1 MNPII
6 SELRTL
12 LKYAD
17 TLQDLEYE
25 KKEVERKQTQEIQE
39 TFFVKKAVIE
49 YGYLKGLE
57 AKSFVAMQLV
67 VFLLSLG
74 IFLGALSFFQ
84 NAWGSFLV
92 STAVGILLNVWF
104 VLGYKPYK
112 LPDWYLTG
120 AIFYGLLLAFFGSV
134 LLAYASIVFFTE
146 TGPFFLVL
154 LGLIN
159 IHLVISY
166 LVGGIFPALYNYLDQ
181 RAFENETLQTALDA
195 LEREKQNA
203 LDHIQSELRSYE
215 RKIQEAQK
223 SFDAITILPPEY
235 KAYKTIKMLIYY
247 LEEKKATSIEEA
259 TELFE
264 AEEKDALRRMKIL
277 SVK

>member
-12 LKYAD
+12 LKFAD

-74 IFLGALSFFQ
+74 VFLGALSFFQ

-166 LVGGIFPALYNYLDQ
+166 LVGGIFPALYNYLDRPACLSKRNLTN
-181 RAFENETLQTALDA
+181 RAG
-195 LEREKQNA
+195 
-203 LDHIQSELRSYE
+203 RS
-215 RKIQEAQK
+215 
-223 SFDAITILPPEY
+223 
-235 KAYKTIKMLIYY
+235 
-247 LEEKKATSIEEA
+247 
-259 TELFE
+259 
-264 AEEKDALRRMKIL
+264 
-277 SVK
+277 

>member
-1 MNPII
+1 
-6 SELRTL
+6 
-12 LKYAD
+12 
-17 TLQDLEYE
+17 
-25 KKEVERKQTQEIQE
+25 
-39 TFFVKKAVIE
+39 
-49 YGYLKGLE
+49 
-57 AKSFVAMQLV
+57 
-67 VFLLSLG
+67 
-74 IFLGALSFFQ
+74 
-84 NAWGSFLV
+84 
-92 STAVGILLNVWF
+92 

-181 RAFENETLQTALDA
+181 RAFQNETLQTALDA
-195 LEREKQNA
+195 LEKEKQNA
-203 LDHIQSELRSYE
+203 LEHIQSELRSYE

-223 SFDAITILPPEY
+223 SFDAITLLPPEY

-247 LEEKKATSIEEA
+247 LEEKKASSIEEA
-259 TELFE
+259 TELFD
-264 AEEKDALRRMKIL
+264 AEEQDALRRMKIL